1 MRLLLDTHAWLWWN
15 EDAGELSRPARRAM
29 ANPANGCWLSMASA
43 WEMAIKIAN
52 GKLALEGDL
61 EHFLPAQ
68 MAENGFAF
76 LQIDVRHVARTV
88 KLPLHHRDPFDRLI
102 IAQALV
108 EGLTVVSA
116 DSVFS
121 KYGVRRI
128 W

>member
-1 MRLLLDTHAWLWWN
+1 VRLLLDTHAWLWWN
-15 EDAGELSRPARRAM
+15 QDAPELSRPARRAI
-29 ANPANGCWLSMASA
+29 ANPANECWLSIASA
-43 WEMAIKIAN
+43 WEMALKISN
-52 GKLALEGDL
+52 GKLSLDGDL

-76 LQIDVRHVARTV
+76 LPIEVRHVAGTV
-88 KLPLHHRDPFDRLI
+88 QLPFHHRDPFDRLI

-108 EGLTVVSA
+108 EGLAVVSA
-116 DSVFS
+116 DTVFS

>member
-15 EDAGELSRPARRAM
+15 QDSPELSRPARRAI
-29 ANPANGCWLSMASA
+29 ANPANECWLSMASA
-43 WEMAIKIAN
+43 WEMALKISS
-52 GKLALEGDL
+52 GKLRLEGDL
-61 EHFLPAQ
+61 EHFLPAR

-76 LQIDVRHVARTV
+76 LPIDVRHVARTLS
-88 KLPLHHRDPFDRLI
+88 LPPHHRDPFDRLL

-108 EGLTVVSA
+108 EGLAMVSA

-121 KYGVRRI
+121 RYDVRRI